1 MKKYGLFFGGVL
13 TGIVLT
19 FLVLIVV
26 AEVGSHG
33 DLIDGVTNFEQV
45 GDVIDETSVKVLQVV
60 GANAALVN
68 GQGIHGINGGQ
79 PDWYFGQVYF
89 GQVYLLRNYDGKY
102 YYDDEIVECPSG
114 KQFRQTGIYQYDS
127 KAGYKTVPII
137 ELK

>member
-1 MKKYGLFFGGVL
+1 MKKYGLFFWGVL

-26 AEVGSHG
+26 AKVGSHG

-45 GDVIDETSVKVLQVV
+45 GDVIDETSVKVFQVV

-68 GQGIHGINGGQ
+68 GQEIYGLRS
-79 PDWYFGQVYF
+79 DWYFGP
-89 GQVYLLRNYDGKY
+89 VYLLRNYDGKY
-102 YYDDEIVECPSG
+102 YYDEEIVECSSG
-114 KQFRQTGIYQYDS
+114 KQFRQTGIYQYNT
-127 KAGYKTVPII
+127 KTGYKTVPII

>member
-26 AEVGSHG
+26 AKVDSHG

-45 GDVIDETSVKVLQVV
+45 GDVIDETSVKVFQVV

-68 GQGIHGINGGQ
+68 GQKMDGWRS
-79 PDWYFGQVYF
+79 DWYFGP
-89 GQVYLLRNYDGKY
+89 VYLLRNYDGKY
-102 YYDDEIVECPSG
+102 YYDEEIVECPSG
-114 KQFRQTGIYQYDS
+114 KQFRQTGIYQYDT
-127 KAGYKTVPII
+127 KTGYKTVPII